1 MNAQRKKAAI
11 AAYQDFQTR
20 EAFNEAIAV
29 DTKNYTAD
37 EIAEIGDAIF
47 SAGNQPPAVPPVEEG
62 DKKTLN
68 EDYEEWKVEP
78 IAKKIIEYRKE
89 NKPFD
94 DSCFEKAGAKP
105 VRITRI
111 TPDKAEILN
120 NQSENTGIRL
130 YQL

>member
-37 EIAEIGDAIF
+37 EITEIGDAIF
-47 SAGNQPPAVPPVEEG
+47 GTSSVEQSAEKENE
-62 DKKTLN
+62 KKSLN

-78 IAKKIIEYRKE
+78 IAQKIIEYRKE

-94 DSCFEKAGAKP
+94 DSCFEKAGAKA

-120 NQSENTGIRL
+120 SQSENTGTRL
-130 YQL
+130 YKI